1 MKKYILDASVFL
13 KAILNKDEKE
23 YKLIKEIFSEVIKK
37 KAIVY
42 APNFILLE
50 FANGLRFSL
59 NDESL
64 SILPLEKFSQLPIEF
79 FSFKANHIKEIL
91 KLAYRLQTTVYD
103 TAYHFLAKLLDGIFL
118 TADKEYFKKA
128 KSLGDIVLI

>member
-13 KAILNKDEKE
+13 KAILNEEEKE
-23 YKLIKEIFSEVIKK
+23 YKLIEEIFSEVIRK

-59 NDESL
+59 NNESL
-64 SILPLEKFSQLPIEF
+64 SILLLEKFSQLPIEF

-91 KLAYRLQTTVYD
+91 KLAYRFQTTVYD
-103 TAYHFLAKLLDGIFL
+103 TAYHFLAKLLDGVFF
-118 TADKEYFKKA
+118 TSDKDYFKKA
-128 KSLGDIVLI
+128 KNLGSIVLV